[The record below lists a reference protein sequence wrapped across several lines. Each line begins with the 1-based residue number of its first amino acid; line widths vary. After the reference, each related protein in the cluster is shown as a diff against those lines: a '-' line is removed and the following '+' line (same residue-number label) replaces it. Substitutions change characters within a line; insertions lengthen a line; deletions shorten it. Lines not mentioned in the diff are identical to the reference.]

1 MIIPYNAGSSQ
12 DAAAL
17 VDYIYDLPDLG
28 WDLDHIIPFAAVPE
42 TGNGIEISSHSELA
56 HRMMLTNTLRLL
68 GAVKRAKEARNITT
82 RPAQVILPLSPNHGI
97 FGGDGLYSES
107 KLGLEGLLN
116 KWHTEDWSEY
126 LSVCGAIIG
135 WTRGTGLMDDNN
147 ILAEGLERFNLKTF
161 SQDEMALRIIGLM
174 ALPMVQANYLE
185 PLLADLSGGLNL
197 VPDIK
202 EKMVTIRNELSEM
215 SSSHRILAKEQEAE
229 SNASLA
235 GMESAALPSFNKRA
249 NIKLDFPRLLD
260 YESEIK
266 QFSNL
271 EGMIDLE
278 KVCTHNLVLGSH
290 PQARD
295 KSRYLEKAN
304 KHRDVESAYRIFLLM
319 IILLTV

>member
-1 MIIPYNAGSSQ
+1 
-12 DAAAL
+12 
-17 VDYIYDLPDLG
+17 
-28 WDLDHIIPFAAVPE
+28 
-42 TGNGIEISSHSELA
+42 
-56 HRMMLTNTLRLL
+56 
-68 GAVKRAKEARNITT
+68 
-82 RPAQVILPLSPNHGI
+82 
-97 FGGDGLYSES
+97 
-107 KLGLEGLLN
+107 
-116 KWHTEDWSEY
+116 
-126 LSVCGAIIG
+126 
-135 WTRGTGLMDDNN
+135 MDDNN

-174 ALPMVQANYLE
+174 ALPIVQANYLE

-304 KHRDVESAYRIFLLM
+304 KRRDVESAYRIFLLM